1 MIAIF
6 SNFLVESQGFTD
18 IFLFMTYDR
27 EFPVGFFNYHI
38 YDDLMIA
45 IISNFL
51 VESQGFTDLFLFM
64 TYDREFAV
72 GFLCS

>member
-45 IISNFL
+45 NFSNFL
-51 VESQGFTDLFLFM
+51 VESLGFADLFLVM
-64 TYDREFAV
+64 ACDRKFAV

>member
-1 MIAIF
+1 MA
-6 SNFLVESQGFTD
+6 
-18 IFLFMTYDR
+18 YDR

>member
-1 MIAIF
+1 MISIF
-6 SNFLVESQGFTD
+6 SNFLVESQVFKH
-18 IFLFMTYDR
+18 IFLFMSSDR

-45 IISNFL
+45 NFSNFL
-51 VESQGFTDLFLFM
+51 VESLGFADLFLVM
-64 TYDREFAV
+64 ACDRKFAV

>member
-1 MIAIF
+1 MA
-6 SNFLVESQGFTD
+6 
-18 IFLFMTYDR
+18 YDR
-27 EFPVGFFNYHI
+27 EFPVGFFNHHI

-72 GFLCS
+72 GFLCSWITIMNSQFFFLHSKFTMI

>member
-1 MIAIF
+1 MA
-6 SNFLVESQGFTD
+6 
-18 IFLFMTYDR
+18 YDR

-72 GFLCS
+72 LFFTFQIYDDLVHCQVLRI